1 MYKLSQNSN
10 SIIRLADNAFIPDD
24 PANTDYANYLKWVAE
39 GNLPQAADPVVVPE
53 VMVVSMRQARLALLG
68 AGLLTQINDA
78 LVSLPGVEGEAAR
91 IEWEY
96 ATEVR
101 KDSALVSSL
110 TSALGLTAEQLTS
123 LFDTAA
129 TL

>member
-1 MYKLSQNSN
+1 MYKLAKYDTV
-10 SIIRLADNAFIPDD
+10 IRLSDNAFIPKD
-24 PANTDYANYLKWVAE
+24 PANADYARYLEWLAA
-39 GNLPQAADPVVVPE
+39 GNLPQPMDPEIVPE
-53 VMVVSMRQARLALLG
+53 VMAVSMRQARLALLG
-68 AGLLTQINDA
+68 AGLLQQVNDA
-78 LVSLPGVEGEAAR
+78 LVAMPGAAGEAAR

-101 KDSALVSSL
+101 KDSALVASL
-110 TSALGLTAEQLTS
+110 MGALGLTAEQLTS